1 MITRG
6 SGLIEFHSLEVD
18 SAVKARKSNI

>member
-1 MITRG
+1 MISRG

-18 SAVKARKSNI
+18 SAVKARKSNV